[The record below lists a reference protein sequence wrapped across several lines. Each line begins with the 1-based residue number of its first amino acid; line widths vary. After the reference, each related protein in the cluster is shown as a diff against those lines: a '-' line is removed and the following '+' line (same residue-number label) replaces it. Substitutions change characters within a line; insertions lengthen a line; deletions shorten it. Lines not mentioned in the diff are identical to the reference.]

1 MNTTHEPM
9 LTLLIGPASNFN
21 YWSRGYSKMRT
32 ANWRTLKCEP
42 QTANCRCEPTAKM
55 RTEKMRTMCEWF
67 DTMLRIIRHSE
78 YAPVSKHM
86 SRQMDLKVN
95 SNSTAFTVAET
106 LSNAWLV
113 CIGSAKYLLF
123 IFGTEPVAHASLLRM
138 RDICMQFFCIPYI
151 GDHSGCHC

>member
-1 MNTTHEPM
+1 
-9 LTLLIGPASNFN
+9 
-21 YWSRGYSKMRT
+21 MRT

-86 SRQMDLKVN
+86 RLRRQMDLKVN
-95 SNSTAFTVAET
+95 SNPTAFTVA
-106 LSNAWLV
+106 
-113 CIGSAKYLLF
+113 CIGLAVQSIFVYLWHWASRACQ
-123 IFGTEPVAHASLLRM
+123 PVAHARHLHAVFLHTVHRRPQWLPLLAPAA
-138 RDICMQFFCIPYI
+138 DAIPFI
-151 GDHSGCHC
+151 WFIINTWASCDCSKLFTIT